1 MTFPRRVLNSREIG
15 LAESRCEVTLCSAPR
30 HPQRRKVA
38 WRLKRSSN
46 PKEWRMSWYGY
57 GDFAPYVPVATKI
70 ARGHAAA
77 KKLAAREGR
86 SPAPVKIE
94 GRKIAKTF
102 WGIKWC
108 ENLERYRDYAN
119 RLPRGATYVRNG
131 SVADLVIEPGCVR
144 AVVGGSEAY
153 TINIKIKTLPPA
165 VWNAIGRDCASE
177 IESLFDL
184 LQGRFSDAVMT
195 RLTRAED
202 GLFPRPNEITMSC
215 TCPDG
220 AGVCKH
226 IAATMYG
233 VGSRL
238 DVRPELLFTL
248 RKVDHHELIGHAA
261 TTANLDQSL
270 SSADGMALSDGELR
284 DIFGIE
290 MEPSAKTAGKKPT
303 RKTVKNKTV
312 KKKPAAKVSAQVVAS
327 PVTNETTKT
336 KAVASTAAN
345 KRRATKDV
353 VVTEAKRPSPRAST
367 SSVKVTTR
375 SKASAAT
382 SVHIEKSKIPSKS
395 AAPQATTTTAGKPSA
410 ARTKSRVP
418 RAAKKPARARRTK

>member
-1 MTFPRRVLNSREIG
+1 
-15 LAESRCEVTLCSAPR
+15 
-30 HPQRRKVA
+30 
-38 WRLKRSSN
+38 
-46 PKEWRMSWYGY
+46 MSWYGS
-57 GDFAPYVPVATKI
+57 GGFAPYVSVATKI

-77 KKLAAREGR
+77 KKLATKEGR
-86 SPAPVKIE
+86 SPAPIKID

-102 WGIKWC
+102 WGMKWC

-144 AVVGGSEAY
+144 AVIGGSEAY
-153 TINIKIKTLPPA
+153 TVNIKIKTLPPA
-165 VWNAIGRDCASE
+165 VWKTIGRDCASE

-184 LQGRFSDAVMT
+184 LQGRFSEGVMT

-202 GLFPRPNEITMSC
+202 GLFPRPNEITMTC

-248 RKVDHHELIGHAA
+248 RKVDHRELIGHAA
-261 TTANLDQSL
+261 STANLDQSL
-270 SSADGMALSDGELR
+270 GNADGMALSDGDLM

-290 MEPSAKTAGKKPT
+290 MESSTKTAGMKPFKASAKQKPARKPLAEVVASRSPDETTPAVASPTVRKRSAGKEVVVAKTKKPPPRMST
-303 RKTVKNKTV
+303 SSIKVAASSKASSKSSVRVDKAQIPI
-312 KKKPAAKVSAQVVAS
+312 KPAA
-327 PVTNETTKT
+327 
-336 KAVASTAAN
+336 
-345 KRRATKDV
+345 
-353 VVTEAKRPSPRAST
+353 AK
-367 SSVKVTTR
+367 
-375 SKASAAT
+375 
-382 SVHIEKSKIPSKS
+382 KS
-395 AAPQATTTTAGKPSA
+395 TTTASRPSA
-410 ARTKSRVP
+410 ARKKSQVP
-418 RAAKKPARARRTK
+418 SPATKPARARRTK